1 MNASGTSAES
11 GTSCFRASR
20 AQPARELPAWP
31 SAGERAVKDG
41 SVRSSA
47 VMVCG
52 AADTAA
58 RAGCS
63 VGSGSVSSLI
73 ICWCS
78 AGPGPRES
86 ARPSLSCTS
95 QATGWL
101 RELRP
106 PVANRMGMAM
116 KFDYEAAVTRRLF
129 DVVALPFADLANL
142 MAKYGRETG
151 ADVEVRVGGRIVV
164 IQVTDFSGDEGAA
177 DPRRGLRARESRNA
191 TQGKYPAYAIPL
203 QHQPTAL
210 RLRVSEKVVET
221 GRYRFE
227 EFGEVWLL
235 IAASVAR
242 PDAVV
247 STLILPQFV
256 SVEDLNRD
264 LTEELRASKYTRAF
278 LYIVVGETVYEWTRA
293 TGWQL
298 IHGTGAA
305 QSASGGARPTGERA
319 FPFLPRFP

>member
-1 MNASGTSAES
+1 MLA
-11 GTSCFRASR
+11 
-20 AQPARELPAWP
+20 
-31 SAGERAVKDG
+31 
-41 SVRSSA
+41 
-47 VMVCG
+47 
-52 AADTAA
+52 
-58 RAGCS
+58 
-63 VGSGSVSSLI
+63 
-73 ICWCS
+73 
-78 AGPGPRES
+78 
-86 ARPSLSCTS
+86 
-95 QATGWL
+95 L
-101 RELRP
+101 R
-106 PVANRMGMAM
+106 VM
-116 KFDYEAAVTRRLF
+116 KFDYEVAVTRRLF
-129 DVVALPFADLANL
+129 DVVALPFADLANP

-151 ADVEVRVGGRIVV
+151 ADVEVRVGGRIVG

-210 RLRVSEKVVET
+210 RLRVSEKVAKA

-242 PDAVV
+242 PYAVV

-264 LTEELRASKYTRAF
+264 LTEELRASEYTRAF

-298 IHGTGAA
+298 IHGSGAA

-319 FPFLPRFP
+319 FPFLPRFPS